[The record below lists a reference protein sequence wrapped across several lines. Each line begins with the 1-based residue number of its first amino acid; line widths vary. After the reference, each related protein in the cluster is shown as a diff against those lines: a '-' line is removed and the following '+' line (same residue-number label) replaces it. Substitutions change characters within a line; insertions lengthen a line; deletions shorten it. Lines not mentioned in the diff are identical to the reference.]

1 MKTTIKE
8 NKERR
13 TYSVPQIELIRLDN
27 EISLQLASDTNPA
40 EEPNWS
46 KASAHSTDDP
56 YKMA

>member
-1 MKTTIKE
+1 MKTTTKE

-13 TYSVPQIELIRLDN
+13 TYRVPLIELIRLDN

-46 KASAHSTDDP
+46 KASTHPTDDP

>member
-27 EISLQLASDTNPA
+27 EISLQLASEDTNPP
-40 EEPNWS
+40 EEPWT
-46 KASAHSTDDP
+46 KAPDHPTNDP